1 MTEQEKLAR
10 EWAEHAK
17 NAEVSSPEQ
26 QAAAD
31 FILAHTA
38 PPTMADVQWDARE
51 HLGTIGVGE
60 DGVEWVMLGRRPDGR
75 VVGITADFQKLR
87 DLRPKWLTPN
97 GKRFRFVEATVSSN
111 ENVGAGQQ
119 DHPDILFEI
128 EDFANAPTFTIICD
142 AEGGPPAVKRTD
154 GTWMFAGMGYQ
165 FTNANLAEGS
175 DEPMQVLR
183 WGRGK

>member
-10 EWAEHAK
+10 EWADYAK
-17 NAEVSSPEQ
+17 NVAVSSPEQ

-75 VVGITADFQKLR
+75 IVGITADFQKLR

-97 GKRFRFVEATVSSN
+97 GKRYELREVAVSSN
-111 ENVGAGQQ
+111 ENVGADQPE
-119 DHPDILFEI
+119 HPKALRTV
-128 EDFANAPTFTIICD
+128 EDYEDAPNSTIVAIQ
-142 AEGGPPAVKRTD
+142 GFHTVWVKD
-154 GTWMFAGMGYQ
+154 KGTWSDGEDCTETSDYMAG
-165 FTNANLAEGS
+165 
-175 DEPMQVLR
+175 EPREVLR
-183 WGRGK
+183 WGRGE